1 MSSDVWPDDEQMLFA
16 RHAVHGVLK
25 KGVDSDVGC
34 VFLHRIESEKS
45 GDPRRSRPIEERRR
59 IAVMPKIDEIFVN
72 RTVLAQ
78 ASVKQMVGI
87 EQLTKRWIVG

>member
-16 RHAVHGVLK
+16 RHAGHGVLK